1 MKQRFTWWS
10 TVVFV
15 SMVSVGQVQAASAL
29 VNRSLT
35 GLTAV
40 RIIVEDLNRDTQATS
55 LHKEQLYALAVQQL
69 GKDGLA
75 VVGPQDPTKA
85 PIVYIRLSSVV
96 GRAGKEAPVSFYLTV
111 QVKRLAM
118 LAQGTSST
126 CQATAASDPPLLL
139 ATTWEKGSMAMV
151 NRNELFFY
159 IQHILMNLL
168 GDLATDQKQA
178 NGLTQAE

>member
-1 MKQRFTWWS
+1 MKQGLICG
-10 TVVFV
+10 VVALM
-15 SMVSVGQVQAASAL
+15 SIISAGQSQAVNAP

-40 RIIVEDLNRDTQATS
+40 RIVVEDLNRDMQATG
-55 LHKEQLYALAVQQL
+55 LRKEQRYALAVQQL
-69 GKDGLA
+69 GKDGFA
-75 VVGPQDPTKA
+75 VIEPQDPTKA

-96 GRAGKEAPVSFYLTV
+96 GGASTDALVSFYLTV
-111 QVKRLAM
+111 QVKQLAV
-118 LAQGTSST
+118 LAQGMSGT
-126 CQATAASDPPLLL
+126 CQATAASDAHPLL

-159 IQHILMNLL
+159 IQHILINLP

-178 NGLTQAE
+178 NGLTQTE

>member
-10 TVVFV
+10 AVVFV
-15 SMVSVGQVQAASAL
+15 SLVSLGQLQAASAL

-35 GLTAV
+35 GLTTV
-40 RIIVEDLNRDTQATS
+40 RIVVEDLNRDMQATG
-55 LHKEQLYALAVQQL
+55 LRKEQLYALAVQQL
-69 GKDGLA
+69 GKDGFA

-96 GRAGKEAPVSFYLTV
+96 GGADKNAPVSFYLTV
-111 QVKRLAM
+111 QVKRLAV
-118 LAQGTSST
+118 LAQGPSST
-126 CQATAASDPPLLL
+126 CQATAASDPPPLL

>member
-1 MKQRFTWWS
+1 MKQGLICA
-10 TVVFV
+10 VVALL
-15 SMVSVGQVQAASAL
+15 SVISAGQSQAVNAP

-40 RIIVEDLNRDTQATS
+40 RIIVEDLNRDTQATG
-55 LHKEQLYALAVQQL
+55 LCKEQLYALAVQQL
-69 GKDGLA
+69 GKDSFA
-75 VVGPQDPTKA
+75 VIGPQDPTKA

-96 GRAGKEAPVSFYLTV
+96 GGANNDAPVSFYLTV

-126 CQATAASDPPLLL
+126 CQATAASDPPPLL

-168 GDLATDQKQA
+168 GYLATDQKQA